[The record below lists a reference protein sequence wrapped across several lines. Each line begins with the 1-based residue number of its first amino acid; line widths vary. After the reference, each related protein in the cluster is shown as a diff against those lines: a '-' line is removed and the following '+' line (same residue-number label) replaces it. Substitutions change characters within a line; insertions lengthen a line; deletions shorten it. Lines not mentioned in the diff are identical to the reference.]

1 MNTPVRH
8 KIVILQGTTQ
18 RIPLSRQYVPYAIK
32 GDECSG
38 YVNACTGAPVPP
50 ANFHDEDYTGC
61 SALLQIREEIGKPV
75 LWEMSTGNG
84 RIELSGKTLTLVF
97 EAADSS
103 AFDFYDTGAMG
114 QVEVTRPNG
123 DVERHYAL
131 TFVIDRESTV

>member
-1 MNTPVRH
+1 MTTPVRH
-8 KIVILQGTTQ
+8 KITILQGTTQ

-38 YVNACTGAPVPP
+38 YVDACTGAPVPP
-50 ANFHDEDYTGC
+50 TDFHDEDYTGC
-61 SALLQIREEIGKPV
+61 EARMQIRAEIGSPV
-75 LWEMSTGNG
+75 LWEMSTTLGN
-84 RIELSGKTLTLVF
+84 IELDGKTLTLVF

-131 TFVIDRESTV
+131 TFTIDRESTV

>member
-1 MNTPVRH
+1 MTTPVRH

-32 GDECSG
+32 GDACNG
-38 YVNACTGAPVPP
+38 YVDACTGAPVPP
-50 ANFHDEDYTGC
+50 TDFHDEDYTGC
-61 SALLQIREEIGKPV
+61 SALLQIRTDIGEPV
-75 LWEMSTGNG
+75 LWEMSTTNG
-84 RIELSGKTLTLVF
+84 RIELDGKTLTLIF

-103 AFDFYDTGAMG
+103 TFTFYDGAMG

-131 TFVIDRESTV
+131 TFTIDRESTV

>member
-1 MNTPVRH
+1 MSTPVRH
-8 KIVILQGTTQ
+8 KITILQGTTQ

-38 YVNACTGAPVPP
+38 YVDACTGAPVPP
-50 ANFHDEDYTGC
+50 TDFHDEDYTGC
-61 SALLQIREEIGKPV
+61 EARMQIRAEIGSPV
-75 LWEMSTGNG
+75 LWEMSTTIGN
-84 RIELSGKTLTLVF
+84 IELDGKTLTLVF

-103 AFDFYDTGAMG
+103 AFTFYDGAMG